1 MPHYHIRVADAGGS
15 AAPTLPSIKLPK
27 TAPAK
32 APTVPS
38 AKPPPLPNAK
48 PPRSPSPAPAPA
60 GGRPAQ
66 PAARPASGAKTV
78 SPVTRALHTGTRLAE
93 RARSGIERASEFGE
107 QFNRDA
113 GGAAMGHYHFNIPSR
128 GSRMQRDY
136 GTAEGAAK
144 RSQGG
149 GVNRNS
155 QQSHTNQANF
165 HKNAAAQHLQSG
177 NRKAAAAHNTAYQAH
192 SQAWRNPSAGNS
204 AHAWGATF
212 RASQGDSSTGGGMSS
227 TAGGM
232 SSTSGA
238 GMSTTGMS
246 MDAGTSEGA
255 KKAAQTRSQGGSPYQ
270 SHTAKTPYWRG
281 GELDIKAGSQSKQA
295 SPRRDPEPFRGYD
308 SRRKK

>member
-1 MPHYHIRVADAGGS
+1 
-15 AAPTLPSIKLPK
+15 
-27 TAPAK
+27 
-32 APTVPS
+32 
-38 AKPPPLPNAK
+38 
-48 PPRSPSPAPAPA
+48 
-60 GGRPAQ
+60 
-66 PAARPASGAKTV
+66 
-78 SPVTRALHTGTRLAE
+78 
-93 RARSGIERASEFGE
+93 
-107 QFNRDA
+107 
-113 GGAAMGHYHFNIPSR
+113 MGHYHFNIPSR

-212 RASQGDSSTGGGMSS
+212 RASQGDSSTAGGMSS

-238 GMSTTGMS
+238 GMSTTGLS

-255 KKAAQTRSQGGSPYQ
+255 KKAAQTRAQGGGSKVTNPGFAKRNYGAPERAAARRAANTAERRSNSPYQ